1 VSRENQ
7 TPEMP
12 QTPKTAEIGDE
23 RQTTEALREVLPRA
37 WYGFLARF
45 GAPRPIQREAARVLL
60 EGLDALLLAPTA
72 GGKTEAWA
80 APLAER
86 VLAARDHGESG
97 DLSWF
102 VVCPTR
108 ALVNDLARRLEG
120 PCDAVGLRV
129 GRRTGEHREVGG
141 DHPPHLVITTPE
153 SLDSMLA
160 RAPARLTGLRH
171 LVLDE
176 IHLLHASPRGDQL
189 GCLVSRLRRLVPE
202 VQVVGSSA
210 TVDDPQG
217 LASRYLTGGHRT
229 VAVASE
235 RSIQARILRGGPA
248 ALRDALAHLA
258 ARDVR
263 KVLAFVPRRADA
275 ERLCGA
281 FRGRPP
287 FGAAVFLHHGSL
299 SQTRRET
306 VEHKMLT
313 GDTGLCF
320 ATSTL
325 EVGIDIGD
333 IDLVV
338 LTTPPPDVASLLQRL
353 GRGNRRT
360 SASRVV
366 CLADGEGQA
375 LRYEHLLA
383 AARQGRLLSDP
394 HPFSPGVLV
403 QQAFS
408 LLKQSGGGWISAER
422 LAERLPPSLATE
434 PWQGRLP
441 ELLSHLRRHD
451 WLVGGPR
458 RYHAGERLETSF
470 EWGRIH
476 GNIDED
482 VAQVS
487 VVDRVSRQVIGKV
500 GRQAARGGRLRLG
513 GRRLRVTNSSGSDR
527 LLVTD
532 TRRGADLATGGRA
545 GPLVPHRLARDL
557 ALHVGL
563 FGEAAP
569 ALRLP
574 DGRWAVL
581 HLLGGRWAAALRI
594 IHAERGT
601 PGIIAVN
608 AFAAVTSGEPE
619 AVIPAAKE
627 DALEVLLRS
636 HAGAL
641 GRRLP
646 MGPWA
651 RDLPRS
657 WREDHV
663 VRWLDPPAL
672 VRCLAR
678 LRVVTDPGAIPERWR
693 PGLRD
698 LAPAPM
704 SSKRS

>member
-1 VSRENQ
+1 MTNDNQ
-7 TPEMP
+7 TP
-12 QTPKTAEIGDE
+12 GNE
-23 RQTTEALREVLPRA
+23 RQVAADLREMLPRA

-45 GAPRPIQREAARVLL
+45 GAPRPIQREAAGPLL
-60 EGLDALLLAPTA
+60 EGADALLLAPTA

-86 VLAARDHGESG
+86 VLTARDRGEG
-97 DLSWF
+97 GELSWF

-120 PCDAVGLRV
+120 PCEAAGLRI
-129 GRRTGEHREVGG
+129 GRRTGEHREIGG
-141 DHPPHLVITTPE
+141 DNPPHLVITTPE
-153 SLDSMLA
+153 SVDSMLA

-176 IHLLHASPRGDQL
+176 IHLLHTSPRGDQL
-189 GCLVSRLRRLVPE
+189 GCLVSRLRRLAPRL
-202 VQVVGSSA
+202 QVVGSSA
-210 TVDDPQG
+210 TVDRPQE
-217 LASRYLTGGHRT
+217 LASRYLAPDHRT

-235 RSIQARILRGGPA
+235 RSIQARIIRGGPA
-248 ALRDALAHLA
+248 ALRDALTHLA

-287 FGAAVFLHHGSL
+287 FGASVYPHHGSL
-299 SQTRRET
+299 SQSRRET

-338 LTTPPPDVASLLQRL
+338 LMTPPPDVASLLQRL

-383 AARQGRLLSDP
+383 AARRGRLLSDP

-403 QQAFS
+403 QQA
-408 LLKQSGGGWISAER
+408 LGLVMQSGGGWISADR
-422 LAERLPPSLATE
+422 LAERLPSSLAKE
-434 PWQGRLP
+434 PWQDRLP
-441 ELLSHLRRHD
+441 ELLSHLREHD

-458 RYHAGERLETSF
+458 RYHAGERLESAF
-470 EWGRIH
+470 EYGRIH

-482 VAQVS
+482 VAQLT

-513 GRRLRVTNSSGSDR
+513 GRRLRVTDGRAPGR
-527 LLVTD
+527 LVVTD
-532 TRRGADLATGGRA
+532 TRLGADLATSSRA
-545 GPLVPHRLARDL
+545 GPLTPHQLARDM

-563 FGEAAP
+563 SETDAP

-574 DGRWAVL
+574 DGRWVVL
-581 HLLGGRWAAALRI
+581 HLLGGRWAAALRM

-601 PGIIAVN
+601 PGLIAVN

-619 AVIPAAKE
+619 AVIPAVEEA
-627 DALEVLLRS
+627 ALEALLRS
-636 HAGAL
+636 HAGSL

-651 RDLPRS
+651 RELPRS
-657 WREDHV
+657 WREDHI

-672 VRCLAR
+672 AR
-678 LRVVTDPGAIPERWR
+678 TLSQLRVVTDPGAIPERHR

-698 LAPAPM
+698 LAPTSM
-704 SSKRS
+704 SSGRS